1 MINSV
6 YVDFVKTWGKGIL
19 IAIEPKMTRAN
30 ASHGALLPL
39 ALLAV
44 LVDFGVV
51 SFAASQ
57 GLVFELKVERT
68 WKKVCS
74 GLGGSFVGEGRL
86 QFHTKVAIDP
96 ISSFT
101 KGKWERKTIYP
112 KIRDVRGSWESWTGI
127 IYPLHGQCMDDFSQ
141 KADHFA
147 LSFHCPTVSFEL
159 SERGSIR
166 IRAGKVIVPPEYEYQ
181 AIAQPASHPQ
191 LTPQQVVVSK
201 VPTALQAVQQVS
213 QQPGYRNVW
222 AKELQL
228 LEAVPMA
235 VDLEGRWWHMPIK
248 DMHVLVAARTGGGKG
263 SFVWSLVL
271 RLEPAWKVGLV
282 KFWGCDPKRLELS
295 IGRNWWEHYADTDE
309 GMVELLELAVKEM
322 FERGS
327 QLQGV
332 ARKFTPSR
340 KTPLNVIV
348 IDELGYLS
356 SLLTDRKL
364 QMRADLAI
372 KTLLTQGRSNG
383 YAVVGCVQDPRKSTV
398 EYRDLFPIRIAGGLN
413 EAKMVDLVLGEG
425 MHDAGAVC
433 EQIPMG
439 RVGAGVAFVLD
450 AERAMKPLLV
460 RAAWCSDVKIRNT
473 LTPLVRFQAEAFET
487 DSK

>member
-1 MINSV
+1 MSQQVQVAKRQN
-6 YVDFVKTWGKGIL
+6 
-19 IAIEPKMTRAN
+19 TRLARGLLWIVAAMNMVLLLLMCAN

-57 GLVFELKVERT
+57 GLVFELKVEHT

-74 GLGGSFVGEGRL
+74 GLGGSFVGQGRL
-86 QFHTKVAIDP
+86 QFQTRVALDP
-96 ISSFT
+96 ISSLT

-112 KIRDVRGSWESWTGI
+112 KIRDVRGDWTSWTGI
-127 IYPLHGQCMDDFSQ
+127 IHPLHGQCMDDYAQ

-147 LSFHCPTVSFEL
+147 LSFHVPAVSFEL

-191 LTPQQVVVSK
+191 LTPRQVAVSK
-201 VPTALQAVQQVS
+201 VP
-213 QQPGYRNVW
+213 NVW

-235 VDLEGRWWHMPIK
+235 VGLDGRWWHMPIK
-248 DMHVLVAARTGGGKG
+248 DTHVLVAARTNGGKG
-263 SFVWSLVL
+263 SIIWSLVL

-309 GMVELLELAVKEM
+309 SIVELLELAVKEM

-383 YAVVGCVQDPRKSTV
+383 YAVVGCVQDPWKSTV

-439 RVGAGVAFVLD
+439 RAGAGVAYVLD
-450 AERAMKPLLV
+450 AEHSMKPRLV
-460 RAAWCSDVKIRNT
+460 RAAWCSDIKIRNT

-487 DSK
+487 GS